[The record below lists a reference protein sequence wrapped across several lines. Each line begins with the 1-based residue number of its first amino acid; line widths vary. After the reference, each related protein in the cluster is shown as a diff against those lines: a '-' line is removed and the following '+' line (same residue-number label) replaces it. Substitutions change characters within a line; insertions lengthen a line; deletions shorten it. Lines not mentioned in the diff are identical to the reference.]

1 MLNRMIWFSLHQRAL
16 VLGAAAALLVLGT
29 WVTIRMPVDVFP
41 DLTAPTVTVITE
53 ASGLAPEEVE
63 LLVTFPLESAL
74 NGAPGVR
81 RIRSVSAAG
90 ISVIWTE
97 FRWGQDVYRARQV
110 VSERVQGVEL
120 PQNIDRPELGPVSSI
135 MGEITFVAL
144 TARDSTVS
152 MVELRRLAE
161 TVLRR
166 SLLAVPGVAL
176 VAPIGGDVREI
187 QVELNPAS
195 LAQHGTTL
203 NDVTDAVA
211 AASANPAAGFHLAQ
225 GQEYL
230 VRGLGRVRTLDDVAS
245 TPIRV
250 VDGVA
255 VTVGAVA
262 EVRNG
267 VEPRRGTAA
276 YRAQPAVILSV
287 QKQPGTNTLALTRE
301 IDRVLAEVGR
311 TLPPAVVI
319 ETENF
324 RQADFIE
331 VAIHNVTEAL
341 RDGAILVIVI
351 LFAFLG
357 NLRATFITAIA
368 IPLSLLAAILTMSWL
383 RVDINTMTLGGLTI
397 AIGAL
402 VDDAIIGVENVVR
415 RMRAEHD
422 RPASQRRAALDVM
435 YDASSEVRK
444 PILFATLI
452 IVLVFA
458 PLFLLPGME
467 GRLLRPLGFAY
478 VVALAASLLVSLTV
492 TPALCY
498 VLLRSDRVLAHRE
511 SWLVRKSKEHYDRIL
526 ERVLARPKPLYAFTV
541 LLLVGAVV
549 VVPFLGRSFLPP
561 FNEGSL
567 TVSVVSVPGI
577 TLEESDEL
585 GRQVELALLAF
596 PEVVSTSRR
605 TGRAEKDEHVQGV
618 NASEMEVVLRP
629 GRPKERL
636 LEEMRRAVATIPGV
650 QVSFGQPISHRIDHM
665 ISGSKSSLAVK
676 IFGTDLTVL
685 RGLAARAEKMMGEV
699 PGIVD
704 LGSQEQ
710 AVVPQILLELDR
722 AAMSRRGITA
732 ADLSTTIEALFQGA
746 EVGEIVDEGMPVRI
760 VVRFPEELRAA
771 GRDLDMLPVTTPEGG
786 VVRLADV
793 ARVRSDL
800 GPSMVRRENVQRV
813 AVLTANIAGS
823 DLVGTVERVRATLRE
838 QLTMPPG
845 YRVEYGGQFEEGA
858 KSVRNLAILSVII
871 LVAMYGLLF
880 LAFRDHRHTL
890 IILVNLPLALIGGV
904 FMVALGSGVLS
915 VATLVGFICLFGI
928 ATRNGVLLVAH
939 YQNLMSNEGVS
950 LSEAVRRGSRERL
963 APVLMTALTAG
974 LALIPLVLAGGK
986 PGNEIQSPMGQVI
999 LGGLLTS
1006 TFLNMVLVPVLFE
1019 RSGHARVRA

>member
-1 MLNRMIWFSLHQRAL
+1 MLNRLISFSLHHRGL
-16 VLGAAAALLVLGT
+16 VLGAALTTLALGL
-29 WVTIRMPVDVFP
+29 WIASRMPVDVFP

-53 ASGLAPEEVE
+53 GSGLAPEEVE

-90 ISVIWTE
+90 ISVIWAE
-97 FRWGQDVYRARQV
+97 FRWGEDVYRARQV

-120 PQNIDRPELGPVSSI
+120 PRNVDRPELGPVSSI

-144 TARDSTVS
+144 TARDSSVTA
-152 MVELRRLAE
+152 VELRRIAE

-187 QVELNPAS
+187 QVELNPAA
-195 LAQHGTTL
+195 LAQHGVSLT
-203 NDVTDAVA
+203 DVSAAVEG
-211 AASANPAAGFHLAQ
+211 ASASPAAGFHLAQ

-230 VRGLGRVRTLDDVAS
+230 VRGLGRVRTLADIAA

-250 VDGVA
+250 VNDIP

-262 EVRNG
+262 NVRDG

-287 QKQPGTNTLALTRE
+287 QKQPGANTLELTRE
-301 IDRVLAEVGR
+301 IDRVLGEVAR
-311 TLPPAVVI
+311 TLPEGVVI

-331 VAIHNVTEAL
+331 VAIHNVSAAL
-341 RDGAILVIVI
+341 RDGAILVIII

-357 NLRATFITAIA
+357 NLRTTFITAIA
-368 IPLSLLAAILTMSWL
+368 IPLSLLAAIVAMSWF

-397 AIGAL
+397 AIGAI
-402 VDDAIIGVENVVR
+402 VDDAIIDVENVFR
-415 RMRAEHD
+415 RMREDHA
-422 RPASQRRAALDVM
+422 RPPEQRRPALDVM
-435 YDASSEVRK
+435 YEASSEVRK

-452 IVLVFA
+452 IVLVFV

-492 TPALCY
+492 TPALFY
-498 VLLRSDRVLAHRE
+498 FLLRGDRVLSHPE
-511 SWLVRKSKEHYDRIL
+511 SWLLRKIKGRYDRIL
-526 ERVLARPKPLYAFTV
+526 ERVLSRPRPLYTLTV
-541 LLLVGAVV
+541 FLLAGAAA

-567 TVSVVSVPGI
+567 TVSVVSVPGV
-577 TLEESDEL
+577 TLDESDAL
-585 GRQVELALLAF
+585 GRQVELALLSF

-618 NASEMEVVLRP
+618 NASEMEVVLRA
-629 GRPKERL
+629 GRPKDQL
-636 LEEMRRAVATIPGV
+636 LEEMRRTVATIPGV

-665 ISGSKSSLAVK
+665 ISGSKSNLAVK
-676 IFGTDLTVL
+676 IFGSDLSVL
-685 RGLAARAEKMMGEV
+685 RGLAARAENLMSNV

-710 AVVPQILLELDR
+710 AVVPQMLIEFDR
-722 AAMSRRGITA
+722 RAMARRAVTA
-732 ADLSTTIEALFQGA
+732 SDLSRTVEALFQGT
-746 EVGEIVDEGMPVRI
+746 EVGQIVENGVPVRI
-760 VVRFPEELRAA
+760 VVRYPEGLRGEGHDHEA
-771 GRDLDMLPVTTPEGG
+771 LPVTTPSGSI
-786 VVRLADV
+786 VRLGEV
-793 ARVRSDL
+793 ARVRFDL

-813 AVLTANIAGS
+813 AVLTANVAGS
-823 DLVGTVERVRATLRE
+823 DLVGTVERVRQTLGS
-838 QLTMPPG
+838 QIALPPG

-858 KSVRNLAILSVII
+858 KSVRNLIVLSVII
-871 LVAMYGLLF
+871 LVVMYGLLF
-880 LAFRDHRHTL
+880 LAFHNHRHTW

-904 FMVALGSGVLS
+904 FMVVLGSGVFS
-915 VATLVGFICLFGI
+915 VATLVGFVCLFGI

-939 YQNLMSNEGVS
+939 YQNLMTREGANIA
-950 LSEAVRRGSRERL
+950 EAVRRGSRERL

-974 LALIPLVLAGGK
+974 LALIPLVIGSGK

-1019 RSGHARVRA
+1019 RWGGRGRP